1 MSRNVTRGS
10 ALNVEALPPDIEAVT
25 LARASIA
32 CLTGAGLLLV
42 VRGPANRSTA
52 FAASWYGLFGAA
64 VVLAVA
70 ALVVAALSREVPSR
84 RRLAI
89 VGLSLPALLAVPLL
103 LWAILTLA
111 PLAD

>member
-1 MSRNVTRGS
+1 MT
-10 ALNVEALPPDIEAVT
+10 
-25 LARASIA
+25 
-32 CLTGAGLLLV
+32 
-42 VRGPANRSTA
+42 
-52 FAASWYGLFGAA
+52 WYGLFGAA

-70 ALVVAALSREVPSR
+70 ALAAAGLSRDVALR

-103 LWAILTLA
+103 IWAVVTLA